1 MTDRLKGKNAVITGA
16 GRGIGRA
23 IALAMAREGA
33 NIVVCDLGVAINGAK
48 EAESPADEVV
58 RECEALGVKA
68 VTNYDDV
75 SSFADA
81 QGMIKACVDN
91 FGRIDI
97 LCNIAG
103 IDKPKMVWNMSE
115 EEWDQVVGVHLKGT
129 FNLTRHATPYMREQR
144 FGRIINCVSEAF
156 IAGPSHLNYSAAK
169 GGIVTFTYGAAK
181 ELGKYGITSNAF
193 VPRASTRMFADDVVV
208 SLEKRVAAGIMP
220 PEQLEEIR
228 EDLMPPEYF
237 VEFMVYLASD
247 EAADIN
253 GQLFLTTPGAIGVW
267 SQPKVETQFRRKA
280 SECGPWKFDEIVK
293 LVPEKILPDY
303 TNPAPPQS
311 PKDK

>member
-1 MTDRLKGKNAVITGA
+1 MGDRLKGRNAVITGA
-16 GRGIGRA
+16 GRGIGKA

-33 NIVVCDLGVAINGAK
+33 NIVVCDLGVAIDGAK
-48 EAESPADEVV
+48 ETESPADEVV
-58 RECEALGVKA
+58 KECQALGVKA
-68 VTNYDDV
+68 VTNYGDV
-75 SSFADA
+75 SSFQDA
-81 QGMIKACVDN
+81 EAMVKTCVDN

-97 LCNIAG
+97 VCNIAG
-103 IDKPKMVWNMSE
+103 IDKPKMIWNMSE

-129 FNLTRHATPYMREQR
+129 FNLTRHATPFMREQR

-156 IAGPSHLNYSAAK
+156 MGGPSHLNYSSAK
-169 GGIVTFTYGAAK
+169 GGIATFTYGAAK

-193 VPRASTRMFADDVVV
+193 VPRASTRMFADDVVT

-267 SQPKVETQFRRKA
+267 NQPRVETQFRRSAK
-280 SECGPWKFDEIVK
+280 EHGPWKFDEIVK
-293 LVPEKILPDY
+293 LVPEKILLAY
-303 TNPAPPQS
+303 ENPAPPQP
-311 PKDK
+311 PKEK